1 MKYTLWDIRTLK
13 REAWKTSETE
23 AWKVSVSDD
32 EGNHGSHFQ
41 LKQELLNIKDRHS
54 ELQTLIF

>member
-1 MKYTLWDIRTLK
+1 M
-13 REAWKTSETE
+13 
-23 AWKVSVSDD
+23 VSLPDD

-41 LKQELLNIKDRHS
+41 LKQEPLNIKGRHS